1 MEKEIPAWLDEV
13 IQIRRSIGDPV
24 TCDFVYVDELISSS
38 EALKNVAYTKGDG
51 EYWFYDSVEWRIYSL
66 KCADAYIR
74 LLAGKHGRIG
84 AAVKLIDIMI
94 AQIDPTDY
102 LTSSNAGGQS
112 MSFPS
117 LQEVMNYYT
126 TLRDILLEEQAE
138 EAGMNSG
145 LMLQTKKRPVGGVIE
160 GYEET

>member
-1 MEKEIPAWLDEV
+1 MAEIPAWLDEI
-13 IQIRRSIGDPV
+13 IQVRRSIGDPV
-24 TCDFVYVDELISSS
+24 TGDFAYVEELP
-38 EALKNVAYTKGDG
+38 ETAPQNTAYTKGDG
-51 EYWFYDSVEWRIYSL
+51 EYWFHDGVEWRKYSL
-66 KCADAYIR
+66 KFGDPYIK
-74 LLAGKHGRIG
+74 LLAGKYGRIG
-84 AAVKLIDIMI
+84 AAVKLIDNLI

-102 LTSSNAGGQS
+102 INSGNAGGQS

-126 TLRDILLEEQAE
+126 TLRGILLEEQAE

-160 GYEET
+160 GYEEA

>member
-1 MEKEIPAWLDEV
+1 METPAWLDEV
-13 IQIRRSIGDPV
+13 IQVRRSIGDPV
-24 TCDFVYVDELISSS
+24 TGDFVYVDELP
-38 EALKNVAYTKGDG
+38 ETAPQNTAYTKGDG
-51 EYWFYDSVEWRIYSL
+51 EYWFYDGVEWRKYSL
-66 KCADAYIR
+66 KCGDAYIR
-74 LLAGKHGRIG
+74 LLVGKHGRIG
-84 AAVKLIDIMI
+84 AAIKLIDTMI

-102 LTSSNAGGQS
+102 ITSGNAGGQS

-126 TLRDILLEEQAE
+126 ALRDILLDEQAE

-145 LMLQTKKRPVGGVIE
+145 LMLQTKKRSVGGVIE

>member
-1 MEKEIPAWLDEV
+1 MAEIPAWLDEV

-24 TCDFVYVDELISSS
+24 TGDFVYAEELPETAPQNI
-38 EALKNVAYTKGDG
+38 AYTKGDG
-51 EYWFYDSVEWRIYSL
+51 EYSFHDGVEWRKYSL
-66 KCADAYIR
+66 KISDAYIK

-84 AAVKLIDIMI
+84 TAIKLIDNLI

-102 LTSSNAGGQS
+102 INSGNAGGQS

-126 TLRDILLEEQAE
+126 TLRDILLEEEAK

-160 GYEET
+160 GYEEA